1 VTKVVVCGAL
11 GRMGRRVVEL
21 SRSEKDIELVG
32 TVETKGHPGVGLV
45 VSENVE
51 LTDSI
56 EKVIETCDVLVDFTQ
71 PESAVAN
78 VGAAY
83 KAKKAVV
90 VGTTGFSGEQRE
102 ALGLFTKEIPCVIAP
117 NMSLGV
123 NLLFSL
129 VVEVARVLAGYD
141 IEIIETHHKQKKD
154 APSGTAMEIARKV
167 CDVYGWNIDDVA
179 KYGRKGM
186 IGVRKPKEIGIHSIR
201 SGDVIGEHQVIFA
214 GNNERLELVH
224 RAHSRDA
231 FARGAL
237 VAAKWIV
244 GREPGWYDMSD
255 VLGFKNEM
263 S

>member
-1 VTKVVVCGAL
+1 MIKVVVCGAL
-11 GRMGRRVVEL
+11 GRMGRRIVEL
-21 SRSEKDIELVG
+21 ARSEKDIEVVG
-32 TVETKGHPGVGLV
+32 AVEAQEHPGIGLV
-45 VSENVE
+45 VDEGIKV
-51 LTDSI
+51 TDSI
-56 EKVIETCDVLVDFTQ
+56 EKVIKTCDVLIDFTQ

-78 VGAAY
+78 VDACY
-83 KAKKAVV
+83 KAKKAAV

-102 ALGLFTKEIPCVIAP
+102 TLGLFAKEIPCVIAP

-129 VVEVARVLAGYD
+129 VVEAARVLADYD
-141 IEIIETHHKQKKD
+141 IEIIETHHNEKKD
-154 APSGTAMEIARKV
+154 APSGTALEIARKI
-167 CDVYGWNIDDVA
+167 CDAYGWDIDDVA

-186 IGVRKPKEIGIHSIR
+186 IGVRKQKEIGIHSIR

-244 GREPGWYDMSD
+244 GRKPGWYDMSD
-255 VLGFKNEM
+255 VLGLKKRG
-263 S
+263 

>member
-1 VTKVVVCGAL
+1 VIKIVVCGAL
-11 GRMGRRVVEL
+11 GRMGRRIVEL
-21 SRSEKDIELVG
+21 SRSEKDIKLVG
-32 TVETKGHPGVGLV
+32 AVEAKGHQGVGLV

-56 EKVIETCDVLVDFTQ
+56 EKVIQTCDVLVDFTQ
-71 PESAVAN
+71 PDSAVAN
-78 VGAAY
+78 VEAAY

-90 VGTTGFSGEQRE
+90 VGTTGFSGEQRK

-129 VVEVARVLAGYD
+129 VVEVARVLSGYD
-141 IEIIETHHKQKKD
+141 IEIIETHHRQKKD
-154 APSGTAMEIARKV
+154 APSGTAMEIARKI
-167 CDVYGWNIDDVA
+167 CDVYGWNIDGVV

-186 IGVRKPKEIGIHSIR
+186 VGVRKPKEIGIHSIR
-201 SGDVIGEHQVIFA
+201 SGDVIGEHQVMFA
-214 GNNERLELVH
+214 GNNERIELVH

-244 GREPGWYDMSD
+244 GCKPGWYDMSD
-255 VLGFKNEM
+255 VLGFKK
-263 S
+263 